1 MNFPQKCVKVAHG
14 GIVATI
20 IIFPT
25 IWGKSVFPI
34 LETLYHGFT
43 ELRNRHNGANI
54 QLNIELIRE
63 SCSGLSFE
71 RSLVNERY
79 LLTY

>member
-1 MNFPQKCVKVAHG
+1 M
-14 GIVATI
+14 
-20 IIFPT
+20 
-25 IWGKSVFPI
+25 FPI

-63 SCSGLSFE
+63 SCSGLSFIMNRN
-71 RSLVNERY
+71 RSIQSGCSIINLAQNGAE
-79 LLTY
+79 LSKDISKGSI